1 MSWCK
6 LSLILLSGGT
16 TKRTHSNIH
25 VNTSGILSI
34 KYTVSIEI
42 IENKEF
48 NTIEPRKTEGAKQRK
63 R

>member
-1 MSWCK
+1 MCK

-16 TKRTHSNIH
+16 TKRTGSNIH

-34 KYTVSIEI
+34 KYTLSVEI
-42 IENKEF
+42 YRKQRIQH
-48 NTIEPRKTEGAKQRK
+48 TVEPRKTKGAKQRK